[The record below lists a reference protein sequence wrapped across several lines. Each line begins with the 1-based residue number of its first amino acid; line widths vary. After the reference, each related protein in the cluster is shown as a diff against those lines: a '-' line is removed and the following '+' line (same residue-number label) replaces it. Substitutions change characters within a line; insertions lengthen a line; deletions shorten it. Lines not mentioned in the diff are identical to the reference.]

1 MQLYVIKNSRLI
13 GTLSETYDGTV
24 MFEYAADIAAD
35 QFLPGLADKVNTAPT
50 LFPIFEN
57 LLPEHEQLTL
67 LRTAHKITNKIGT
80 LLYLDNVHG
89 SFEFYDSINKIPAS
103 PALTTFI
110 YSQRKREILESNYDF
125 PNILNDYTLDIPIER
140 LYQSGLTGSKI
151 TGISGYQYK
160 FSVHKDDTSK
170 RIYLDDNRESHYILK
185 PNNVHYSEFKPKDK
199 NNVYIPFLLVN
210 EHIFMSFA
218 RNFGFDIPYNGI
230 IKHDEHFHYIIKRY
244 DRFHN
249 MKIDH
254 YEILSLLGKQSA
266 DKYSITCKEIIE
278 KCKEY
283 LTADDL
289 IQLFRFIVFSII
301 IGHGDLHAK
310 NISLI
315 CYSNNSGE
323 TKMELAPLY
332 DISTT
337 SIYLDV
343 DDNDNDIGLSI
354 NGKKKEITLNDLLW
368 LAGVANIHEDAAKE
382 IITNTATQ
390 FIETFEAYIDKLPPD
405 IKELPFYSRK
415 AIYASRLSLS
425 EVFSKYYIKRCRYIK
440 KYLFITRTSRSIWD

>member
-1 MQLYVIKNSRLI
+1 MQLYVIKNGRLT
-13 GTLSETYDGTV
+13 GTLTETNDGIIT
-24 MFEYAADIAAD
+24 FEYADDIAAD
-35 QFLPGLADKVNTAPT
+35 QFLPGLADRINTAPT

-67 LRTAHKITNKIGT
+67 LSIKHNITNKIGT

-89 SFEFYDSINKIPAS
+89 SFEFYDNINNIPEPS
-103 PALTTFI
+103 EFTRFI
-110 YSQRKREILESNYDF
+110 YSQTKDSILESNYTF
-125 PNILNDYTLDIPIER
+125 PNILNDYTLDVPVER
-140 LYQSGLTGSKI
+140 LYPSGLTGSKI

-160 FSVHKDDTSK
+160 FSVHKDDVHK
-170 RIYLDDNRESHYILK
+170 RIYLNDDNESHYILK
-185 PNNVHYSEFKPKDK
+185 PNNLHYSKFNPKDRD
-199 NNVYIPFLLVN
+199 NIYIPFLLVN

-230 IKHDEHFHYIIKRY
+230 IKHGEHFHYIIKRY
-244 DRFHN
+244 DRFQN

-254 YEILSLLGKQSA
+254 YEILSLLGKQST

-289 IQLFRFIVFSII
+289 IKLFRFIVFSII

-315 CYSNNSGE
+315 YHSNNPDE
-323 TKMELAPLY
+323 TKMEFSPLY
-332 DISTT
+332 DISTS
-337 SIYLDV
+337 SIYFDV
-343 DDNDNDIGLSI
+343 DNNDIGLSI

-368 LAGVANIHEDAAKE
+368 LADVANIQEDVAKS
-382 IITNTATQ
+382 IIADIAMQ
-390 FIETFEAYIDKLPPD
+390 FVETFKVHIDKLPSY
-405 IKELPFYSRK
+405 IKELPFHAKRSIYS
-415 AIYASRLSLS
+415 SRLSLN
-425 EVFSKYYIKRCRYIK
+425 EIFSKYYTNRCKYIEQ
-440 KYLFITRTSRSIWD
+440 YLFIIRTPASIWE

>member
-13 GTLSETYDGTV
+13 GTLSETYDGMVT
-24 MFEYAADIAAD
+24 FEYAADIAAD
-35 QFLPGLADKVNTAPT
+35 QFLPDLADKVNTATT
-50 LFPIFEN
+50 LFPVFEN

-89 SFEFYDSINKIPAS
+89 SFEFYDSINKIPSS

-110 YSQRKREILESNYDF
+110 YSQRKHEILESNYAF
-125 PNILNDYTLDIPIER
+125 PNILNDYTLDIPTER
-140 LYQSGLTGSKI
+140 LYPSGLTGSKI

-170 RIYLDDNRESHYILK
+170 RIYLDDSRESHYILK
-185 PNNVHYSEFKPKDK
+185 PNNLHYSEFKPKDK
-199 NNVYIPFLLVN
+199 DNAYIPFLLVN

-230 IKHDEHFHYIIKRY
+230 IKQDEHFHYIIKRY
-244 DRFHN
+244 DRFQN

-254 YEILSLLGKQSA
+254 YEVLSLLGKQSA
-266 DKYSITCKEIIE
+266 DKYSITCKEIVE

-289 IQLFRFIVFSII
+289 VQLFRFIVFSII

-315 CYSNNSGE
+315 SHSNNSGE

-332 DISTT
+332 DISTS
-337 SIYLDV
+337 SIYFDV
-343 DDNDNDIGLSI
+343 DNNDIGLSI

-368 LAGVANIHEDAAKE
+368 LAGVANIHEDVARK
-382 IITNTATQ
+382 IISDIAMQ
-390 FIETFEAYIDKLPPD
+390 FVETFETHINQLPSD

-425 EVFSKYYIKRCRYIK
+425 EVFSKYYINRCRYIK
-440 KYLFITRTSRSIWD
+440 QYLFITRTSRSIWD

>member
-1 MQLYVIKNSRLI
+1 MQLYVVKNGQLT
-13 GTLSETYDGTV
+13 GTLKEKSDGTV
-24 MFEYAADIAAD
+24 TFEYAADIVAD
-35 QFLPGLADKVNTAPT
+35 QFLPGLTDKVNTAPA

-67 LRTAHKITNKIGT
+67 LRIAHEITNKIDL

-89 SFEFYDSINKIPAS
+89 SFEFYDSIDKIPSS
-103 PALTTFI
+103 PTFTTFI
-110 YSQRKREILESNYDF
+110 YSKRKREILEDDYTF

-140 LYQSGLTGSKI
+140 LYPSGLTGSKI

-160 FSVHKDDTSK
+160 FSVHKDNISK
-170 RIYLDDNRESHYILK
+170 RIYLDDNSESHYILK
-185 PNNVHYSEFKPKDK
+185 PNNVHYSSFKPKDK

-218 RNFGFDIPYNGI
+218 KEFGFDIPYNGI
-230 IKHDEHFHYIIKRY
+230 IKHGEHFHYIIKRY
-244 DRFHN
+244 DRFQD

-254 YEILSLLGKQSA
+254 YEILSLLGKQSP
-266 DKYSITCKEIIE
+266 DKYSISCKEIIE
-278 KCKEY
+278 TCKEY
-283 LTADDL
+283 LTDEDL

-310 NISLI
+310 NISLM

-332 DISTT
+332 DISTS
-337 SIYLDV
+337 SIYFDV
-343 DDNDNDIGLSI
+343 DNNDIGLSI

-368 LAGVANIHEDAAKE
+368 LAGVTEIQEDVARS
-382 IITNTATQ
+382 IITDIATQ
-390 FIETFEAYIDKLPPD
+390 FVDTFEDHINKLPSD
-405 IKELPFYSRK
+405 IKELPFYTKR
-415 AIYASRLSLS
+415 AIYSSRLSLN
-425 EVFSKYYIKRCRYIK
+425 EIFSKYYTRRCKYIK
-440 KYLFITRTSRSIWD
+440 DYLLIKKQKPSIWD